1 MLNDH
6 PGPHPV
12 QFQGSA
18 WARRVLGW
26 LGWQVHFDGVP
37 SLQGVAIV
45 YPHTSNWDF
54 VYAMLAKAAIGF
66 PIRFWAKDS
75 LFALPLFGHWLTR
88 LGGVPLD
95 RRSPGGVVQDTI
107 DRMKQAQAQGQLFW
121 LGLSPE
127 GTRSYQPGWRSGFYR
142 LALGARLP
150 LAVGTLDYGRR
161 EIRVQH
167 FIDLSGDPQADY
179 ARIRDIVG
187 HALGHNPHQAS
198 PIQPLPPTEH
208 RSPHEPDR

>member
-1 MLNDH
+1 MRNDH
-6 PGPHPV
+6 PGPHRL

-18 WARRVLGW
+18 WAQRLLNF

-37 SLQGVAIV
+37 TLQGVAIV

-75 LFALPLFGHWLTR
+75 LFDIPLFGRWVRR
-88 LGGVPLD
+88 LGGVPVD
-95 RRSPGGVVQDTI
+95 RRSPAGVVQDTV
-107 DRMKQAQAQGQLFW
+107 DRMKQARDDGQLFW

-127 GTRSYQPGWRSGFYR
+127 GTRAYQPGWRSGFYR
-142 LALGARLP
+142 LALGAGLP
-150 LAVGTLDYGRR
+150 LALATLDYAKR
-161 EIRVQH
+161 EIRIQH
-167 FIDLSGDPQADY
+167 FIDLSGDVQADY
-179 ARIRDIVG
+179 ARIRAIVG
-187 HALGHNPHQAS
+187 HAMGHHPHQAS
-198 PIQPLPPTEH
+198 PIQPMPPNDH

>member
-26 LGWQVHFDGVP
+26 LGWRVYFDGVP
-37 SLQGVAIV
+37 TLQGVAIV

-54 VYAMLAKAAIGF
+54 VYAMLAKAAIGL

-75 LFALPLFGHWLTR
+75 LFGWPLFGRCLSA
-88 LGGVPLD
+88 LGGVPID
-95 RRSPGGVVQDTI
+95 RRSPNGVVHDTI
-107 DRMKQAQAQGQLFW
+107 VQMAQARANGQLFW

-127 GTRSYQPGWRSGFYR
+127 GTRAYQAGWRSGFYR
-142 LALGARLP
+142 LALGAGTP
-150 LAVGTLDYGRR
+150 LAVGTLDYARR

-167 FIDLSGDPQADY
+167 FIDLSGDVAADY
-179 ARIRDIVG
+179 ARIRAIVG
-187 HALGHNPHQAS
+187 HAEGHHPQQAA
-198 PIQPLPPTEH
+198 PIQPMPPIASQEK
-208 RSPHEPDR
+208 P